1 MGMTWVLVAHRG
13 GARVFEHA
21 GRGKGLSLV
30 QDLPHPAGRLKSGEI
45 NSDRPGRSYSSGA
58 AGSGFARHGFGKDDA
73 TVEVAAQFAREL
85 AGLLE
90 RGRTEKRYDRLVLV
104 AEPSFLGNLRASL
117 STPTAAV
124 VSATLDKDLGQV
136 PQHDLPK
143 HLGAVIAL

>member
-13 GARVFEHA
+13 GARLFENA

-30 QDLPHPAGRLKSGEI
+30 HDLPHPEGRLKSGEI

-58 AGSGFARHGFGKDDA
+58 GGGFTRHGFGKDDA

-117 STPTAAV
+117 SAPTAAA

-136 PQHDLPK
+136 SQHDLPK
-143 HLGAVIAL
+143 HLGTVVTL